1 MWNKGSAWRLGAS
14 QNIAI
19 GAASVQNATAFGTAT
34 HALQLS
40 ATGNCHILIATNPTA
55 LATSTLVKSTD
66 VPLVVKITPGEK
78 LAVIQDGAST
88 GNLNVTELTN

>member
-19 GAASVQNATAFGTAT
+19 GAASAQNGTALGAQT
-34 HALQLS
+34 HALLLS
-40 ATGNCHILIATNPTA
+40 ATGNCHVLIGTNPTA
-55 LATSTLVKSTD
+55 LATSTLIKSTD
-66 VPLVVKITPGEK
+66 IPLVVKVTPGEK
-78 LAVIQDGAST
+78 IAVIQDGAST